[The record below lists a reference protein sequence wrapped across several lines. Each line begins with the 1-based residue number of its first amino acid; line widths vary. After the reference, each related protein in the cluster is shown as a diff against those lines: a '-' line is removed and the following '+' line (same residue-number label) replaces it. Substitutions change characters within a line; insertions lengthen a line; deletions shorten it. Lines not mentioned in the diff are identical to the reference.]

1 MTIDDDAGPSHPQ
14 PSRPPRKNPS
24 RSKSIRIN
32 SQYNRYVIKC
42 TLGPFCKFQVVRGE
56 IEEAVY
62 WISLL
67 QIHVHHIMTMYLVR
81 NKGALHST
89 TNLFGMYNSMMRT
102 FANEMSGKDKTT
114 EYSDICHQYISS
126 TNLERDWPED
136 VTSTWRGKLL
146 DQMALSSATVHENHI
161 EMNYTSFV
169 LRYVKYLLREN
180 EKYGCIRDLSSSK
193 FKMVFSVISSILNV
207 HMDKTVDEI
216 LDLREK
222 TVEAIPK
229 DSDVWNTVK
238 ELISMLRYT
247 YIRPKMSLT
256 QKSENMYT
264 ILETMT
270 QYKKDLQERWLN
282 NVPTPGIKKKQQW
295 TFSLCPQL
303 KWRPKHIHITS
314 TSLKALLEKLAR
326 HHPKLKQVLD
336 ECTKKQEDVDDDDE
350 WSKNFIVW
358 DALFNLNRVMRR
370 KHLTDPTTL
379 RFANFIS
386 TDGVSVSCGFQ
397 KIKSDKELAIQHV
410 SFTISGMKKD
420 DSVDEKTLK
429 DERTKLKNMKKE
441 FEAWMKKRHS
451 IESLPTDFQMTVD
464 DDGIFECISGH
475 TIVGLDPGVRSPAT
489 WIVHDS
495 DSQRQHQQ
503 WKVQDGATHSN
514 DETRYKGGTIYNGW
528 LRFESGQKL
537 FQRKMKRR
545 MSLYCPDLLN
555 TPTTKTSLMDD
566 LITSYAFQCRH
577 LPSIIAGYFGGDKWF
592 QKQKMKQFV
601 RKKRAV
607 EHMVSRIT
615 GTNNKEDQSS
625 VIVAHGDG
633 DFAGTMRGVP
643 PVMTKSL
650 TKKLCQD
657 TTTIFVNEFLT
668 SQRCSC
674 CLSKMTKEK
683 RFRVKRCS
691 NSDCIRTFWNRD
703 TNAAINILN
712 SFLYEVTHGHSHPSF
727 TRTVVGA

>member
-1 MTIDDDAGPSHPQ
+1 
-14 PSRPPRKNPS
+14 
-24 RSKSIRIN
+24 
-32 SQYNRYVIKC
+32 
-42 TLGPFCKFQVVRGE
+42 
-56 IEEAVY
+56 
-62 WISLL
+62 
-67 QIHVHHIMTMYLVR
+67 
-81 NKGALHST
+81 
-89 TNLFGMYNSMMRT
+89 MYNSMMRT

-114 EYSDICHQYISS
+114 EYSDICRQYISS
-126 TNLERDWPED
+126 TKLERDWPED

-161 EMNYTSFV
+161 ETNYTSFV
-169 LRYVKYLLREN
+169 LRYVKYLLRED
-180 EKYGCIRDLSSSK
+180 EKYGCIRDLSSTK
-193 FKMVFSVISSILNV
+193 FKMVFSVISSIFNV
-207 HMDKTVDEI
+207 HMEKSVDEI

-222 TVEAIPK
+222 TVETIPK
-229 DSDVWNTVK
+229 DSAVWNTVK
-238 ELISMLRYT
+238 DLVNMLRYR
-247 YIRPKMSLT
+247 YIQPKMSLS

-270 QYKKDLQERWLN
+270 QYKKDLRERWLN
-282 NVPTPGIKKKQQW
+282 NISTPGVKKKQQW
-295 TFSLCPQL
+295 TFSMCPQMN
-303 KWRPKHIHITS
+303 WRPKHIHITS
-314 TSLKALLEKLAR
+314 TALKALLEKLAR
-326 HHPKLKQVLD
+326 HHPKLKLVLD
-336 ECTKKQEDVDDDDE
+336 ECTKKQENEDDDDE

-358 DALFNLNRVMRR
+358 DALFNLNRVMRQ
-370 KHLTDPTTL
+370 KHLADPTAL

-397 KIKSDKELAIQHV
+397 KIKCDKELAIQHV
-410 SFTISGMKKD
+410 SFTISGMKEND
-420 DSVDEKTLK
+420 PVDEKTLK

-451 IESLPTDFQMTVD
+451 IESLPSEFQVTMD
-464 DDGIFECISGH
+464 DDGIFDCTSGH
-475 TIVGLDPGVRSPAT
+475 TIIGLDPGVRSPAT
-489 WIVHDS
+489 WVVHDS
-495 DSQRQHQQ
+495 DSQRHHQQ

-514 DETRYKGGTIYNGW
+514 DETRYKGASIYNGW
-528 LRFESGQKL
+528 WIFESGQKL

-545 MSLYCPDLLN
+545 MSIYCPDLLN
-555 TPTTKTSLMDD
+555 TPTTKTSSIDE
-566 LITSYAFQCRH
+566 LISSYVFQCRH

-615 GTNNKEDQSS
+615 GTNNKEDQIS

-691 NSDCIRTFWNRD
+691 NSVCIRTFWNRD
-703 TNAAINILN
+703 TNAAINILT
-712 SFLYEVTHGHSHPSF
+712 SFLYEVANGRSHPVF
-727 TRTVVGA
+727 TRTVAGV